1 MKNAAVFLDPL
12 ACECL
17 HWNGGAPSI
26 LDAGAT
32 CIKELSAFEAVPKN
46 VKKGVFI
53 SSTAWHGTNY
63 KILETLIRNSN
74 LEYCVIITS
83 AHLSVHHLFLWG
95 SREGNESEV
104 LQKIEEDVL
113 EWMGNLNYT
122 VEVFSYPLST
132 LHPTRETI
140 LIPSARLTEP
150 LLTSD
155 LGYLNEQLLLFSK
168 VIHNSGLSCVGC
180 TLVDKNIYC
189 KLVVKE
195 MKRKCSMSV
204 ICLFVISSFAFF
216 F

>member
-1 MKNAAVFLDPL
+1 MDGKF
-12 ACECL
+12 
-17 HWNGGAPSI
+17 GK
-26 LDAGAT
+26 
-32 CIKELSAFEAVPKN
+32 CIYINKFTV
-46 VKKGVFI
+46 GF
-53 SSTAWHGTNY
+53 Y
-63 KILETLIRNSN
+63 
-74 LEYCVIITS
+74 IIKY
-83 AHLSVHHLFLWG
+83 FFP
-95 SREGNESEV
+95 V
-104 LQKIEEDVL
+104 LK
-113 EWMGNLNYT
+113 NYT